1 MPARIP
7 YDPSAVAAFCQ
18 KWKVTELA
26 LFGSVLREDFTADS
40 DVDVMVTF
48 DDPFWPSLWEWP
60 QMMDELQVIFGRRI
74 DLVEKKSITNPVR
87 HHHIMKSHEVIH
99 AA

>member
-7 YDPSAVAAFCQ
+7 YDPAAVAAFCR
-18 KWKVTELA
+18 KWKVRELA
-26 LFGSVLREDFTADS
+26 LFGSVLSEDFTAES
-40 DVDVMVTF
+40 DVDVMITL

-60 QMMDELQVIFGRRI
+60 DMMNELQAIFGRKI
-74 DLVEKKSITNPVR
+74 DLVEKKSITNPWRR
-87 HHHIMKSHEVIH
+87 HHSMNHHEVIH